1 MAGRAAGTRK
11 KLDAQLLPTPFIA
24 GMPDTPLHSSRS
36 PPLTFSS
43 SASGWPPYVPPK
55 PHSQW
60 TATYEDVGPNALHIW
75 QTSPVAA
82 AESASFPDPR
92 RSSFSDGIPP
102 YPSPPPSEPTQYL
115 PTPTSSPLSS
125 QATLGL
131 TYGPSS
137 STIASIPT
145 ISDAAN
151 PDPKVF
157 RPWMADEYTH
167 PAPAR
172 AYHSPPSSPPLAP
185 VRLPQVAGHRAEH
198 QLSPSQ
204 PQLAPQRPRL
214 LTTTPSTQSHSS
226 SSEEDFAFLGQ
237 DPKPAPAF
245 VYPSARTRARPGRKP
260 TPGLKLSGSGSSK
273 GKRKESTE
281 GGAMLSPTA
290 PAGDSVSPSKP
301 KSPSSRASSSGMST
315 LTYSSGSTSASS
327 GETPAQ
333 AVRRRAISAS
343 ASKTNATR
351 PDSQTFY
358 FPSARTRAHPK
369 VPGLRFGKDKVKDK
383 EKEMGK
389 KQGKGKE
396 KEGAPDSGSK
406 GFLGLGLRKKG
417 VGSSSPASA
426 TSISPILSPSMVSA
440 ERSEYLFPGG
450 TATSEK
456 RSTDSSRSAT
466 PTSPSSIGVGYN
478 RREAMVPESYYHH
491 LDVPPAPAY
500 VSKVGVYPL
509 DSYDPILMDADRQ
522 TWELIRKLDR
532 THGGP
537 TFHDYG
543 VAPPRSALD
552 LGCGAG
558 HWLVDAAGAW
568 RKAGTQLVGV
578 DLLDTMRGTW
588 ATLQRQ
594 GLAENVKFVRA
605 NFVRDSLPFP
615 TGSFELVRMA
625 NLSLCI
631 PRAKWEFV
639 LDEARRVLCVGGRLE
654 LIDDHVFFPYGKPLA
669 AEDPPVDQLGV
680 SDSDTSNSER
690 AQAPICDDRDSVVY
704 DIYSEGQDNDSPEAD
719 VEADEDADIMTLY
732 ADDASSF
739 EFPPSWN
746 PAPPTP
752 STPVYTSAAWHAQ
765 ADGARDLEALFE
777 NMLGYKFGIHPRPSE
792 FVVDLLM
799 RVFGGVKEMSAM
811 HLTLAPPPPEH
822 EDVLAQS
829 PGLILWPSTFVPMT
843 PAELEAAVSKHQRVL
858 LSCKG
863 ALVEYAGEV
872 AEEGEGEE
880 QREAAGEALWE
891 YQNFL
896 HERFNHPLDE
906 SEPIPVELIVEDEE
920 DEEESLVEEDE
931 TADGVSLYSEALHDL
946 EEVQSELQ
954 QQYDWTPEGASTTQ
968 AIARPPAS
976 TPRGPPPP
984 LLLSPPPPPH
994 SPPAFSASPP
1004 SPGPR
1009 SAPLPPHLV
1018 LPPAPLSAPPQ
1029 PPEVKRVRPPLPL
1042 SPVLPLAV
1050 PRPRPRASTISS
1062 GHTTATRASA
1072 PPYSRVELTHVR
1084 TFYVYAAVKEAD
1096 GRFSAFPS
1104 FRRP

>member
-24 GMPDTPLHSSRS
+24 GMSDTPLHPPRS
-36 PPLTFSS
+36 PPPTLSS
-43 SASGWPPYVPPK
+43 SASGWPTYAPPK
-55 PHSQW
+55 PHSRW
-60 TATYEDVGPNALHIW
+60 TATYEDGGSNALHLW

-92 RSSFSDGIPP
+92 RPSFSRGIPP

-145 ISDAAN
+145 ISDTADR
-151 PDPKVF
+151 DPNVF

-185 VRLPQVAGHRAEH
+185 ARLPHIAGHRAEQ

-204 PQLAPQRPRL
+204 PQQRQLAPQRPRL
-214 LTTTPSTQSHSS
+214 LTPTPSTKSHSS

-245 VYPSARTRARPGRKP
+245 VYPSARTRARPGRKS
-260 TPGLKLSGSGSSK
+260 TPGLKLGGGGSGSSK
-273 GKRKESTE
+273 GKARQSTDD
-281 GGAMLSPTA
+281 GAMLSPISPA
-290 PAGDSVSPSKP
+290 PAGDSASPTKP
-301 KSPSSRASSSGMST
+301 KPASSRASSSGMST
-315 LTYSSGSTSASS
+315 FTYSSGSTSASS

-333 AVRRRAISAS
+333 AVRRRAINAS
-343 ASKTNATR
+343 ASSANATR

-369 VPGLRFGKDKVKDK
+369 APGLGFGKDKDKDK
-383 EKEMGK
+383 GK
-389 KQGKGKE
+389 DQKKGKGKE
-396 KEGAPDSGSK
+396 KEGASESGSK

-509 DSYDPILMDADRQ
+509 DSYDPILMDTDRQ

-558 HWLVDAAGAW
+558 HWLIDAAGAW
-568 RKAGTQLVGV
+568 RKASTQLVGV

-588 ATLQRQ
+588 AALQRQ

-605 NFVRDSLPFP
+605 NFVRDPLPFP

-680 SDSDTSNSER
+680 SDSDTPNSER
-690 AQAPICDDRDSVVY
+690 PQAPIFDDRDSVVY
-704 DIYSEGQDNDSPEAD
+704 DIYSENDEPEAD
-719 VEADEDADIMTLY
+719 AEADEDADVMTLY
-732 ADDASSF
+732 ADDSSLLDSD
-739 EFPPSWN
+739 FPPSWN
-746 PAPPTP
+746 SPSGSVPPTP
-752 STPVYTSAAWHAQ
+752 STPAYTSAAWHAQ

-811 HLTLAPPPPEH
+811 HLTLAPPPPPRPEH
-822 EDVLAQS
+822 GDGDEDGMGRGAGRRIGAK
-829 PGLILWPSTFVPMT
+829 PGPNLV
-843 PAELEAAVSKHQRVL
+843 AVDHQRVL

-906 SEPIPVELIVEDEE
+906 PEPIPVELLVEADEE

-931 TADGVSLYSEALHDL
+931 AADGVSLYSEALHDL
-946 EEVQSELQ
+946 EDVQSELQ
-954 QQYDWTPEGASTTQ
+954 QQYDWTPEAASTTQ

-984 LLLSPPPPPH
+984 
-994 SPPAFSASPP
+994 ARPP

-1018 LPPAPLSAPPQ
+1018 LPPAPLSPPPQ